1 MITHTLMAPGYTWV
15 NVGFMRKGQT
25 LITAYL
31 YNSCTSCRKAKDV
44 LENEGANYEVRE
56 YFKQKVTREEL
67 DNLLQQ
73 TGLTVADILSTRS
86 TPYKQGNLAEKNLS
100 DSEILDMMTEEPRL
114 IKRPILVS
122 GSNAVVGFNEARIQ
136 ELIALDNAK

>member
-1 MITHTLMAPGYTWV
+1 M
-15 NVGFMRKGQT
+15 
-25 LITAYL
+25 ITAYL

-44 LENEGANYEVRE
+44 LDAHNADYEVRE

-67 DNLLQQ
+67 NNLLHT

-86 TPYKQGNLAEKNLS
+86 TPYKQGNLADKNLS
-100 DSEILDMMTEEPRL
+100 DDEVLEMMVEEPRL

-122 GSNAVVGFNEARIQ
+122 GSNSVIGFNENKIT
-136 ELIALDNAK
+136 ELIQQDSAK